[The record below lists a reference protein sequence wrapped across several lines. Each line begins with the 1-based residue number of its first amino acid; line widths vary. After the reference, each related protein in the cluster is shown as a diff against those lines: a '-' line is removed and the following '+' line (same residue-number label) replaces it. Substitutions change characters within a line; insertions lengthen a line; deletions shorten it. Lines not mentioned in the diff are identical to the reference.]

1 MENNKQEV
9 ETTSETEESGDYN
22 ENSVNRPSLG
32 SIGSDGDYDDELGVP
47 ASIKVVDMGDGPVAI
62 ENSDDEVEDE
72 RTERIG
78 YKSLH
83 DYKKF
88 TAIDRTVFIPGIDI
102 TVAITDYERNLT
114 SHMLNP
120 NLYTISI
127 VHANFHWQ
135 IKKRYKQLQSLHQ
148 QLILFRTGLNIPLP
162 TKTHK
167 NKRKSLK
174 ITRKKSKGSKRKMAL
189 PRFPKKPEVL
199 VTYDR
204 IGNRMKQIESYLNN
218 LLSIPIYRNHPATI
232 EFLEVSH
239 LSFVEGLGLKGKEG
253 FVKKRTGSTHPGQTG
268 CVFFGLCH
276 CFCCIRLQHI
286 SHDLMCT
293 RYVKRWFFVKDTYFG
308 YINPD
313 TGRIKAIVLFD
324 QGFEVA
330 AGLYA
335 TGNKNGFLIQTLS
348 RELRF
353 KCWTRR
359 KNKEW
364 TDHLKEIAATTAR
377 EFVQPNRYHS
387 YAPIRINVM
396 ASWFVDGST
405 YMSSVADALE
415 NAKEEIFITDWWLSP
430 EIYLKRPIIQGE
442 YWQLKR
448 ILERKADQGVKI
460 YVLLYK
466 EVEMALGLNS
476 FYSKYKLTETTP
488 NIKVLR
494 HPDHAKTGI
503 FLWAHHEK
511 MVVVDQTY
519 AFVGGIDL
527 CYGRWDDDKHRL
539 TDLGSMTPSVD
550 VTTIKKKTSSVPAG
564 ETIYP
569 IPIPY
574 YMQKHD
580 VQETEPNEME
590 VKPTLPQLEPG
601 DHLIIPSKPPVKMN
615 TPELERKHH
624 SNVIDSLKNKGK
636 ELIHLVYTP
645 HEHEMLRESDSSIN
659 VGNRDVID
667 GRNSKEIVDELDGSA
682 KLWIGKDY
690 VNFIV
695 KDFTNLDSPFDD
707 FIDRMTT
714 PRMPWHDIGMCV
726 FGDAARDVAR
736 HFIQRWN
743 ATKLE
748 KAKSN
753 NAYNYLLPKQYDGY
767 KTLPIE
773 FPNKQHKVSCQVL
786 RSVSCWSVGYLELD
800 MVEQSIHEAY
810 IDTITKAQHY
820 VYIENQFFISLS
832 RDNGSTKNQIGEAL
846 FKRIIRAHK
855 AKEAFRVYVIMPLL
869 PGFEGEV
876 GAPSGTSLHA
886 ITYWNYASISQGD
899 DAILKRLEKA
909 GIKDPSQYISF
920 YGLRTHSNLNS
931 EPITELIYVHSKLMI
946 VDDKK
951 VICGSANINDRS
963 LIGKRDSEVAVLIED
978 ETFEDGMMNGKTF
991 PSGKFAGSLRKYLFK
1006 EHLGLL
1012 DKSSSELLNI
1022 DVTDPVIDSFY
1033 RDVWYKT
1040 AELNT
1045 EFYEKVFHCLP
1056 SDSVETF
1063 ADLRKNHEEKPLWV
1077 DEFSRS
1083 DKMLESIQGHIVLL
1097 PLNFL
1102 KNEYLQPAV
1111 SSAEGWMPTSLWT

>member
-1 MENNKQEV
+1 MENNKQTNGEV
-9 ETTSETEESGDYN
+9 EDNSETEDSGDYR

-78 YKSLH
+78 YKTLH

-88 TAIDRTVFIPGIDI
+88 TSIDRTVFIPGVDI

-127 VHANFHWQ
+127 VHGNFHWQ

-174 ITRKKSKGSKRKMAL
+174 MTGKKSKGSKRKMAL

-268 CVFFGLCH
+268 CIFFGLCH
-276 CFCCIRLQHI
+276 CFCCVRLQHMC
-286 SHDLMCT
+286 HDMMCT

-313 TGRIKAIVLFD
+313 TGRIRAVVLFD
-324 QGFEVA
+324 QGIEVA

-364 TDHLKEIAATTAR
+364 TDHLKEIAATSAR

-387 YAPIRINVM
+387 YAPIRINVV
-396 ASWFVDGST
+396 ASWFVDGSA

-430 EIYLKRPIIQGE
+430 EIYLKRPIMHGE

-448 ILERKADQGVKI
+448 ILERKADQGVKV

-466 EVEMALGLNS
+466 EVELALGLNS
-476 FYSKYKLTETTP
+476 FYSKWKLTETTP

-550 VTTIKKKTSSVPAG
+550 VTTVKKKTSTVPG
-564 ETIYP
+564 GGTIYP
-569 IPIPY
+569 IPVPY

-580 VQETEPNEME
+580 EQQTEPIEME

-601 DHLIIPSKPPVKMN
+601 DHLIINSKPPVKMN

-624 SNVIDSLKNKGK
+624 HSNVIDSLKHKGK

-645 HEHEMLRESDSSIN
+645 HEHEMLRESDTSLN
-659 VGNRDVID
+659 LVNHDVTD
-667 GRNSKEIVDELDGSA
+667 GSNPKEMVEELDGSA

-736 HFIQRWN
+736 
-743 ATKLE
+743 
-748 KAKSN
+748 
-753 NAYNYLLPKQYDGY
+753 
-767 KTLPIE
+767 
-773 FPNKQHKVSCQVL
+773 
-786 RSVSCWSVGYLELD
+786 
-800 MVEQSIHEAY
+800 
-810 IDTITKAQHY
+810 
-820 VYIENQFFISLS
+820 
-832 RDNGSTKNQIGEAL
+832 
-846 FKRIIRAHK
+846 
-855 AKEAFRVYVIMPLL
+855 AKEVFRVYVIMPLL

-920 YGLRTHSNLNS
+920 YGLRTHSTLNS

-978 ETFEDGMMNGKTF
+978 EIFEDGVMNGKTF

-1006 EHLGLL
+1006 EHLGILE
-1012 DKSSSELLNI
+1012 KQTSQFLNI

-1033 RDVWYKT
+1033 KDVWYKT

-1056 SDSVETF
+1056 TDSVETF
-1063 ADLRKNHEEKPLWV
+1063 ADLTKNREGKPLWV
-1077 DEFSRS
+1077 NEFSRS